1 MKENWSM
8 LSINREISARH
19 RAIFNLLEANFL
31 SFIPKFN
38 CLSWGST
45 IDWYWIR
52 WIIDHKSLVIALSF
66 LAWLPFHTHTRSQ
79 RMNSLLSY
87 CIRESRALSIVYM
100 RYPPTSRSWNILF
113 WNSHIQ
119 FWFNHCF
126 FYWRLCYMRKSDSI
140 NYFSLGTTP
149 GSKEPDS

>member
-87 CIRESRALSIVYM
+87 CIRESRALSIVWDIL
-100 RYPPTSRSWNILF
+100 PHLEVETSSSGTHTS
-113 WNSHIQ
+113 NSGP
-119 FWFNHCF
+119 
-126 FYWRLCYMRKSDSI
+126 STASSI
-140 NYFSLGTTP
+140 EECAIC
-149 GSKEPDS
+149 GSRTCLLYTSPSPRD